1 MVVQKKVKQ
10 KRNQPHRVEIIVK
23 NGEICYSN
31 DYFKVNRGDSIIWS
45 CDKKYGHCYSVHLGY
60 KSPLPKGRYRKACG
74 QDIRDKVKTNAEP
87 GEYKYFVAVY
97 DGKNIWTDDPIFIVR
112 RP

>member
-1 MVVQKKVKQ
+1 MAVQKKAATH
-10 KRNQPHRVEIIVK
+10 NVEISVSKSGNIS
-23 NGEICYSN
+23 YSN
-31 DYFKVNRGDSIIWS
+31 DNFKVDRGDSIIWS

-74 QDIRDKVKTNAEP
+74 QAIKDKVKTNADF
-87 GEYKYFVAVY
+87 GHHKYMVAVC
-97 DGKNIWTDDPIFIVR
+97 DGKNIWTDDPIFIVK